1 MIVAEVSAA
10 LILAAAPAA
19 QTPVEVVQVISKPVE
34 REVKLPGELR
44 PFLNVS
50 LHAKVTGFVDQVN
63 VDRGSIVKQGQV
75 LITVIAPE
83 MTAQIAEGESKV
95 RALQLQQAESEAR
108 LAAAQSAYEA
118 MRSTAAQAPGAVA
131 EVDLVNAQ
139 KNADAVRAQ
148 GRAVGGSVEAAQAS
162 VRAIRA
168 MEAYLRIPAPFAGV
182 ITERNVHPGTLV
194 GPNAGAGQPPAL
206 KLEQVSRLRL
216 VVAVPEPVVGG
227 VVEGG
232 KVAFTVPAFP
242 GEEFSGVVRRI
253 AHSVE
258 EKTRS
263 MAVEMDVDNSDLR
276 LAPGMYPEVTW
287 PVHKARPSLLVPP
300 SSVVTT
306 TERTFVIRVKDG
318 KAEWVNVKRGPSV
331 GDLQEVY
338 GALKAGDTVLRR
350 GTDEIR
356 PGTPITAA
364 APKG

>member
-44 PFLNVS
+44 PFLTVP
-50 LHAKVTGFVDQVN
+50 LHAKVTGFVDEVK

-75 LITVIAPE
+75 LITLVAPE
-83 MTAQIAEGESKV
+83 MIAQISEAESKV
-95 RALQLQQAESEAR
+95 RALQLHQAEVEAK

-118 MRSTAAQAPGAVA
+118 MRSTAAEAPGAVA

-162 VRAIRA
+162 ARALRV
-168 MEAYLRIPAPFAGV
+168 MEAYLRISAPFAGV

-216 VVAVPEPVVGG
+216 VVAVPEAVVGG

-253 AHSVE
+253 AHSLE

-306 TERTFVIRVKDG
+306 TERTFVIRVKDS

-331 GDLQEVY
+331 GDLLEVY
-338 GALKAGDTVLRR
+338 GPLKAGDTILRR

-356 PGTPITAA
+356 PGTPVTAM

>member
-1 MIVAEVSAA
+1 MIAAKVSAS

-44 PFLNVS
+44 PYLNVS

-95 RALQLQQAESEAR
+95 RALQLQQAEVEAR

-118 MRSTAAQAPGAVA
+118 MRSTAAEAPGAVA

-139 KNADAVRAQ
+139 KNADAIRAQ
-148 GRAVGGSVEAAQAS
+148 GRAVGGSVQAAQAS
-162 VRAIRA
+162 ARALRV
-168 MEAYLRIPAPFAGV
+168 MEAYLRISAPFAGV
-182 ITERNVHPGTLV
+182 ITERNVHPGALI
-194 GPNAGAGQPPAL
+194 GPNAGAGQLPAL
-206 KLEQVSRLRL
+206 RLEQVSRLRL
-216 VVAVPEPVVGG
+216 VVAVPEAVVGG
-227 VVEGG
+227 IVESAR
-232 KVAFTVPAFP
+232 VPFTVPAFP
-242 GEEFSGVVRRI
+242 GDDFSGVLRRI

-263 MAVEMDVDNSDLR
+263 MAVELDVDNSDLR
-276 LAPGMYPEVTW
+276 LAPGMYPEVIW

-306 TERTFVIRVKDG
+306 TERTFVVRVKDG

-331 GDLQEVY
+331 GELVEVY
-338 GALKAGDTVLRR
+338 GALKAGDTILRR
-350 GTDEIR
+350 GTDEIK
-356 PGTPITAA
+356 PGTAVTAI
-364 APKG
+364 APKS